1 MKCLNETKIKHWCS
15 WFNHDKQVKTG
26 SSECQQHERDGEWVG
41 SSGRGCD
48 STAMVAFE
56 GQKGKLRER
65 TRLTVA
71 ESQWGPRER
80 TFSL

>member
-1 MKCLNETKIKHWCS
+1 MY
-15 WFNHDKQVKTG
+15 DMM
-26 SSECQQHERDGEWVG
+26 VG
-41 SSGRGCD
+41 GCD
-48 STAMVAFE
+48 HTQVGEGVNSTAMVAFE